1 MLVPVFLEKLPED
14 IKLELTSKLEKC
26 SADEPT
32 SDDKWDLNNLLELL
46 KAEAEARE
54 LRGSMQSSGISQ
66 DSKRNMYNN
75 PLGIASTLFSAGSNE
90 SHAG

>member
-14 IKLELTSKLEKC
+14 IKLELTRKLEKC

-32 SDDKWDLNNLLELL
+32 SDDKWDLNNLL

-54 LRGSMQSSGISQ
+54 LHGSMQSSGISQ
-66 DSKRNMYNN
+66 DSKRNVHNN

-90 SHAG
+90 SHAS